1 MIETYIKN
9 NTRRCKGCDCVIYNH
24 VTNVV
29 GRVVCLTA
37 WNDTYDHTR
46 CDCLDGMSASA
57 DAWRAEEER
66 KRKETMAWVDSI
78 VNRNQYDETAKSIP
92 CS

>member
-1 MIETYIKN
+1 MVK
-9 NTRRCKGCDCVIYNH
+9 CSGCDCPLEVH
-24 VTNVV
+24 VKNVLEYTI
-29 GRVVCLTA
+29 CLTS
-37 WNDTYDHTR
+37 WTSYGDVHR
-46 CDCLDGMSASA
+46 CDCVNGISKSA
-57 DAWRAEEER
+57 DLFRAEEER